1 VLEVLGGEAVEGSVG
16 AISGAGVEVVVEW
29 DEGDDD
35 ALLLRFALVTPGL
48 VLEDERARPGAAATV
63 AVPHAALRLPLP
75 PVGLALPPARR
86 RGRRG
91 GSA

>member
-1 VLEVLGGEAVEGSVG
+1 MLEVLGGEVVEGSVG
-16 AISGAGVEVVVEW
+16 AVSCEGAVVVAGW
-29 DEGDDD
+29 DEGDDE
-35 ALLLRFALVTPGL
+35 ALLSRFALVTL
-48 VLEDERARPGAAATV
+48 VLEDEWARPGAAATV